1 MTELQQPLSQ
11 LQETSGPLLDAQKMQ
26 FWMDKAVAWDQV
38 GSAQTLKD
46 ISRHLRGL
54 TDFLQQVLTQISN
67 TGSTAETMKEL
78 PCLGQILGRLCWNPY
93 VTVGDTNRGLLLQ
106 CLLGLYSEN
115 PSNALERKANQWIRK
130 VLCRLATEDDD
141 PAAQILM
148 KSTGVP
154 PKEYHL
160 RVLKKMVKQHQENI
174 EKTCCSKKSIDQ
186 RCSCDVILTTS
197 EVFVPLLDCP
207 EASPVICSLLQR
219 PGTSFTDAL
228 SEDFLDALNS
238 TDLRLAV
245 DETALVSVW
254 YHSLPRLEE
263 AVLDLL
269 EFATSTGSAPQNLE
283 QHISKTQLP
292 KACAHHCSMFLVVN
306 DIFRSIL
313 KQAEG
318 NLAVHSVIQTFTR
331 CFLKE
336 LEELQPRTAA
346 SLKAFFPQSPTSL
359 LVPLLTL
366 PSEMPQEAWKNH
378 LEWLTAS
385 LQRLAEQEEEEE
397 GDSQSSRGHHNVFE
411 TWFLLVQCSHW
422 VQVAGE
428 LLVTSEAEPCSN
440 LLWLMTFYY
449 HPTNRWHCR
458 AALLE
463 EAKEAWRHLRTLS
476 SASVRPLPTDH
487 LQPLITLL
495 SLKPQRPSAPL
506 LTLSLMVYCAIFC
519 QLPHSQSV
527 EIFQTVVHAA
537 GLLHE
542 AACVLNSLQHRLNEG
557 SCSSRDTV
565 HVRIKKLQST
575 VTHMQAGVNPHTP
588 HNRRMGSGDGLSKE
602 SWKRSAQEKKRQL
615 GASEPGSSNRR
626 GLACLVSTRSQANFP
641 ACHHK
646 WTI

>member
-11 LQETSGPLLDAQKMQ
+11 LQETSEPLLDAQKMQ
-26 FWMDKAVAWDQV
+26 FWLDKAVAWDQA
-38 GSAQTLKD
+38 GGAHAQKD
-46 ISRHLRGL
+46 ILRHLRGL
-54 TDFLQQVLTQISN
+54 TDFLKQVLAQISN
-67 TGSTAETMKEL
+67 IGSTAESMKEL
-78 PCLGQILGRLCWNPY
+78 PFLGQIVGRLCWNPY

-106 CLLGLYSEN
+106 CLWGLYSEN
-115 PSNALERKANQWIRK
+115 PSNAVERKANQWIRK
-130 VLCRLATEDDD
+130 VLCRLATEEEN
-141 PAAQILM
+141 PAAEILM

-174 EKTCCSKKSIDQ
+174 GKTCCPKKSTDPSC
-186 RCSCDVILTTS
+186 RCSCDVIQTTS
-197 EVFVPLLDCP
+197 EAFVPLIDCP
-207 EASPVICSLLQR
+207 EASPVICSLLQH

-238 TDLRLAV
+238 TDSNLAL

-269 EFATSTGSAPQNLE
+269 ESVISTGSAPQNLE
-283 QHISKTQLP
+283 QQVLKTQLP

-313 KQAEG
+313 RQAEG
-318 NLAVHSVIQTFTR
+318 NLVVQSVIQTFTR

-336 LEELQPRTAA
+336 LEELEPQTST
-346 SLKAFFPQSPTSL
+346 SLKAFFPQSPPSL

-385 LQRLAEQEEEEE
+385 LQRLTEQEEEEE
-397 GDSQSSRGHHNVFE
+397 DSQSSRSHHNGFE

-428 LLVTSEAEPCSN
+428 LLVTSEAEPCSP
-440 LLWLMTFYY
+440 LLWLLTFYY

-458 AALLE
+458 AAHLE
-463 EAKEAWRHLRTLS
+463 EAKKAWSHLHALS
-476 SASVRPLPTDH
+476 SSSVVSPTADH

-495 SLKPQRPSAPL
+495 SPKPQPPSPAPL
-506 LTLSLMVYCAIFC
+506 LTLSLTVYSAVFC
-519 QLPHSQSV
+519 RLPHSQSV
-527 EIFQTVVHAA
+527 EFFHTVVHAA
-537 GLLHE
+537 GLHHE
-542 AACVLNSLQHRLNEG
+542 AACVLRSLQHRLNEG
-557 SCSSRDTV
+557 SCSSSDTV
-565 HVRIKKLQST
+565 HVRITKLQST
-575 VTHMQAGVNPHTP
+575 VTHMQAGGNSHTALNSRAQEDTPAVTKLSVKKQPLAHVRPLAEFP
-588 HNRRMGSGDGLSKE
+588 HNINASH
-602 SWKRSAQEKKRQL
+602 SAE
-615 GASEPGSSNRR
+615 AE
-626 GLACLVSTRSQANFP
+626 
-641 ACHHK
+641 
-646 WTI
+646 

>member
-54 TDFLQQVLTQISN
+54 TDFLQQVLAQISN

-160 RVLKKMVKQHQENI
+160 RVLKKRCLFPSLTVLKLLLSFAL
-174 EKTCCSKKSIDQ
+174 CCNVLGQ
-186 RCSCDVILTTS
+186 
-197 EVFVPLLDCP
+197 
-207 EASPVICSLLQR
+207 
-219 PGTSFTDAL
+219 SFTDAL

-292 KACAHHCSMFLVVN
+292 KACAQHCSMFLVVN

-476 SASVRPLPTDH
+476 SASARPLPTDH

-519 QLPHSQSV
+519 QLPNSQSV
-527 EIFQTVVHAA
+527 EIFQTVAHAA

-588 HNRRMGSGDGLSKE
+588 HNR
-602 SWKRSAQEKKRQL
+602 
-615 GASEPGSSNRR
+615 
-626 GLACLVSTRSQANFP
+626 
-641 ACHHK
+641 
-646 WTI
+646 

>member
-11 LQETSGPLLDAQKMQ
+11 LQETSEPLLDAQKMQ
-26 FWMDKAVAWDQV
+26 FWLDKAVAWDQV
-38 GSAQTLKD
+38 DGAQALKD
-46 ISRHLRGL
+46 ISRHFRGL
-54 TDFLQQVLTQISN
+54 TDFLHQVLAQISN

-78 PCLGQILGRLCWNPY
+78 PFLGQILGRLCWNPY

-130 VLCRLATEDDD
+130 VLY
-141 PAAQILM
+141 
-148 KSTGVP
+148 
-154 PKEYHL
+154 EYHL

-174 EKTCCSKKSIDQ
+174 EKTCCLKRSIDQ

-263 AVLDLL
+263 AVLNLL
-269 EFATSTGSAPQNLE
+269 ESVTSTGSAPQNLE
-283 QHISKTQLP
+283 QQVAKTQLP

-318 NLAVHSVIQTFTR
+318 NLAVQSVIQIFTR

-336 LEELQPRTAA
+336 LKELQPRTAA
-346 SLKAFFPQSPTSL
+346 SLRAFFPQSPPSL

-385 LQRLAEQEEEEE
+385 LQRLAEQEEEEEEEEEE

-428 LLVTSEAEPCSN
+428 LLVTSEAEPCSP
-440 LLWLMTFYY
+440 LLWLLTFYY
-449 HPTNRWHCR
+449 HPTNRWHST
-458 AALLE
+458 AALQE
-463 EAKEAWRHLRTLS
+463 EAKEAWRHLRALS

-519 QLPHSQSV
+519 QLPHSQSL

-542 AACVLNSLQHRLNEG
+542 AACVLNSLQHRLDKG
-557 SCSSRDTV
+557 SCSSRDKV

-575 VTHMQAGVNPHTP
+575 LTHMQAGVNSHTP
-588 HNRRMGSGDGLSKE
+588 HNRG
-602 SWKRSAQEKKRQL
+602 
-615 GASEPGSSNRR
+615 
-626 GLACLVSTRSQANFP
+626 
-641 ACHHK
+641 
-646 WTI
+646 